1 MVPLSQ
7 GSVIDR
13 WRQRNRPPVLIISV
27 NRSDTV
33 LLDIGLLVAA
43 YLLGAISWGKLFG
56 KMCGVDLLQVGSG
69 STGGTNALRAM
80 GPVIGL
86 IVGLLDCGKGVAA
99 VWLARQFATA
109 EWVAFAA
116 GLIVVVGHNYSIFL
130 KFKGGKGI
138 ATTAGVYLVLTPL
151 ALACAIPVSLLAIF
165 LTRYVS
171 LGSLIFVAQMPL
183 FILTINPQ
191 SGIIVL
197 AVLLAV
203 MAFIRHSGNIKR
215 LVGGNERRLGEKA

>member
-1 MVPLSQ
+1 M
-7 GSVIDR
+7 
-13 WRQRNRPPVLIISV
+13 
-27 NRSDTV
+27 
-33 LLDIGLLVAA
+33 LLDIGLLAAA
-43 YLLGAISWGKLFG
+43 YLLGSISWGKLFG
-56 KMCGVDLLQVGSG
+56 KLRGVDLLQVGSG

-86 IVGLLDCGKGVAA
+86 IVGLLDCGKGIVA
-99 VWLARQFATA
+99 VLLARHFATA
-109 EWVAFAA
+109 EWVSLAA

-165 LTRYVS
+165 LTRFVS

-191 SGIIVL
+191 PELIVL
-197 AVLLAV
+197 AGLLAV
-203 MAFIRHSGNIKR
+203 LAFIRHSGNIKR
-215 LVGGNERRLGEKA
+215 LRGGSERRLGERA

>member
-1 MVPLSQ
+1 M
-7 GSVIDR
+7 
-13 WRQRNRPPVLIISV
+13 
-27 NRSDTV
+27 
-33 LLDIGLLVAA
+33 LLDIGLLAAA
-43 YLLGAISWGKLFG
+43 YLLGSISWGKLFG
-56 KMCGVDLLQVGSG
+56 KLRGVDLLQVGSG

-86 IVGLLDCGKGVAA
+86 IVGLLDCGKGIVA
-99 VWLARQFATA
+99 VLLARHFATA
-109 EWVAFAA
+109 EWVSLAA

-165 LTRYVS
+165 LTRFVS

-191 SGIIVL
+191 PKLIVL
-197 AVLLAV
+197 AGLLAV
-203 MAFIRHSGNIKR
+203 LAFIRHSGNIKR
-215 LVGGNERRLGEKA
+215 LRGGSERRLGERA

>member
-1 MVPLSQ
+1 M
-7 GSVIDR
+7 
-13 WRQRNRPPVLIISV
+13 
-27 NRSDTV
+27 
-33 LLDIGLLVAA
+33 LLDIGLLAAA
-43 YLLGAISWGKLFG
+43 YLLGSISWGKLFG
-56 KMCGVDLLQVGSG
+56 KLRGVDLLQVGSG

-86 IVGLLDCGKGVAA
+86 IVGLLDCGKGIVA
-99 VWLARQFATA
+99 VMLARHFATA
-109 EWVAFAA
+109 EWVSLAA

-165 LTRYVS
+165 LTRFVS

-191 SGIIVL
+191 PELIVL
-197 AVLLAV
+197 AGLLAV
-203 MAFIRHSGNIKR
+203 LAFIRHSGNIKR
-215 LVGGNERRLGEKA
+215 LRGGSERRLGERA